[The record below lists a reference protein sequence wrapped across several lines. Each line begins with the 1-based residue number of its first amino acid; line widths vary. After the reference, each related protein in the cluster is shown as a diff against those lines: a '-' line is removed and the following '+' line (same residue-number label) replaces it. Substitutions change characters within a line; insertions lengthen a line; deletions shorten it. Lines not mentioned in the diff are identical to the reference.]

1 MEVDARLGIQA
12 AIMLAT
18 IAGGYAVVKAQLQR
32 VIADLV
38 DHIKKFEK
46 HKSTFDARLDDAE
59 SQRSVFASQ
68 ISTLIDINSG
78 AALERRNR
86 EIATLQAE
94 VKVLQAQIQHLNDIH
109 NSKHP
114 EPSK

>member
-32 VIADLV
+32 VISDLQE
-38 DHIKKFEK
+38 HIKRFDK
-46 HKSTFDARLDDAE
+46 HKSSFDARLDDAE

-68 ISTLIDINSG
+68 IKTLTDINSVS
-78 AALERRNR
+78 ALEKRNR
-86 EIATLQAE
+86 EIATLIAA
-94 VKVLQAQIQHLNDIH
+94 VKVLQSQVSHLNEIH

-114 EPSK
+114 DTNK

>member
-32 VIADLV
+32 VISDLV

-46 HKSTFDARLDDAE
+46 HKSAFDARLDDAE
-59 SQRSVFASQ
+59 PQRSVFASQ
-68 ISTLIDINSG
+68 ISTLIDINSVS
-78 AALERRNR
+78 ALERRNR
-86 EIATLQAE
+86 EMATLQAE

-114 EPSK
+114 ETSK

>member
-32 VIADLV
+32 VISDLQ
-38 DHIKKFEK
+38 E
-46 HKSTFDARLDDAE
+46 HKSSFDARLDDAE

-68 ISTLIDINSG
+68 IKTLTDINSVS
-78 AALERRNR
+78 ALEKRNR
-86 EIATLQAE
+86 EIATLIAD
-94 VKVLQAQIQHLNDIH
+94 VKVLQSQVSHLNEIH

-114 EPSK
+114 DTNK

>member
-32 VIADLV
+32 VISDLQ
-38 DHIKKFEK
+38 DHIKRAER
-46 HKSTFDARLDDAE
+46 HKSLFDTRLDDAE

-68 ISTLIDINSG
+68 IATLTDINSV

-86 EIATLQAE
+86 EIATLIAD
-94 VKVLQAQIQHLNDIH
+94 VKVLQSQVAHLNEIH

-114 EPSK
+114 DTNK